1 VTARAID
8 AAFADWLR
16 SSPFTLQHA
25 TDFMKKLLFALTLS
39 VTCLASAADKD
50 GWISLFDG
58 KSLAGWK
65 ANEVP
70 DTFKVEGGELIVKGP
85 RAHLFYV
92 GDVQGAKF
100 KNFELKLDIKTLP
113 KANSGVYFHTEFQGP
128 GWPAKGYEV
137 QVNNTHGDPKKTA
150 GLYNVKDNFEAPA
163 KDGEWFTMTIK
174 VVGKHI
180 TTSVNGKVIV
190 DYTEEENPPR
200 KANPGRLIGTG
211 TFALQ
216 GHDPG
221 SVIHYKNIFVKPLP

>member
-1 VTARAID
+1 
-8 AAFADWLR
+8 
-16 SSPFTLQHA
+16 
-25 TDFMKKLLFALTLS
+25 MKKLLLTLAFGLALT
-39 VTCLASAADKD
+39 ASAADKD
-50 GWISLFDG
+50 GWTSLFDG

-65 ANEVP
+65 ANENP
-70 DTFKVEGGELIVKGP
+70 DTFKVENGELIVKGP

-92 GDVQGAKF
+92 GDVSSGKF
-100 KNFELKLDIKTLP
+100 KNFELKLDISTRP
-113 KANSGVYFHTEFQGP
+113 KANSGVYFHTEFQKD

-150 GLYNVKDNFEAPA
+150 GLYNVKDNPEAPA

-190 DYTEEENPPR
+190 DYTEEEHPPR
-200 KANPGRLIGTG
+200 KANPGRLIGSG

-221 SVIHYKNIFVKPLP
+221 SEVHYRNIFVKPLP

>member
-1 VTARAID
+1 
-8 AAFADWLR
+8 
-16 SSPFTLQHA
+16 
-25 TDFMKKLLFALTLS
+25 MKKLLLTLALGL
-39 VTCLASAADKD
+39 TLTASAADKD
-50 GWISLFDG
+50 DWISLFDG
-58 KSLAGWK
+58 QSLAGWK
-65 ANEVP
+65 ANEAP
-70 DTFKVEGGELIVKGP
+70 DTFKVVDGELVVKGP

-100 KNFELKLDIKTLP
+100 KNFELKLDISTRP

-150 GLYNVKDNFEAPA
+150 GLYNVKDNLEAPA

-174 VVGKHI
+174 VEGKHI

-190 DYTEEENPPR
+190 DYTEEEKPARP
-200 KANPGRLIGTG
+200 AQHAQRLISSG

-221 SVIHYKNIFVKPLP
+221 SETHYKNIFVKPLP

>member
-1 VTARAID
+1 
-8 AAFADWLR
+8 
-16 SSPFTLQHA
+16 
-25 TDFMKKLLFALTLS
+25 MKKLLLLAL
-39 VTCLASAADKD
+39 VCAAPAFAADKD
-50 GWISLFDG
+50 GWVSLFDG

-65 ANEVP
+65 ANENP
-70 DTFKVEGGELIVKGP
+70 DTFKVENGELIVKGP

-92 GDVQGAKF
+92 GEVGGGKF
-100 KNFELKLDIKTLP
+100 KNFELKLDISTRA
-113 KANSGVYFHTEFQGP
+113 KANSGVYFHTEFQKD

-150 GLYNVKDNFEAPA
+150 GLYGIKDNLEAPA

-190 DYTEEENPPR
+190 DYTEEEKPER
-200 KANPGRLIGTG
+200 KGQFVQRLVSSG

-221 SVIHYKNIFVKPLP
+221 SEVHYKNIAVKLLP

>member
-1 VTARAID
+1 
-8 AAFADWLR
+8 
-16 SSPFTLQHA
+16 
-25 TDFMKKLLFALTLS
+25 MKKLLLTL
-39 VTCLASAADKD
+39 TLGLAITANAAEKD

-65 ANEVP
+65 ANENP
-70 DTFKVEGGELIVKGP
+70 DTFSVADGELVVKGP

-100 KNFELKLDIKTLP
+100 KNFELKLDIMTKP
-113 KANSGVYFHTEFQGP
+113 KANSGVYFHTEVQGP

-137 QVNNTHGDPKKTA
+137 QVNNSHGDPKRTA
-150 GLYNVKDNFEAPA
+150 GLYNVKDNMEAPA
-163 KDGEWFTMTIK
+163 KDGEWFTMVIK
-174 VVGKHI
+174 VEGKHI
-180 TTSVNGKVIV
+180 TTSVNGKFIV

-211 TFALQ
+211 TFAIQ

-221 SVIHYKNIFVKPLP
+221 SETHYKNIFVKPLP

>member
-1 VTARAID
+1 
-8 AAFADWLR
+8 
-16 SSPFTLQHA
+16 
-25 TDFMKKLLFALTLS
+25 MKKLLLTLALG
-39 VTCLASAADKD
+39 LAFTAAAADKD

-65 ANEVP
+65 ANENP
-70 DTFKVEGGELIVKGP
+70 DTFSVADGELIVKGP

-100 KNFELKLDIKTLP
+100 KNFELKLDIMTMP
-113 KANSGVYFHTEFQGP
+113 KANSGVYFHTEVQGP

-137 QVNNTHGDPKKTA
+137 QVNNSHGDPKRTA
-150 GLYNVKDNFEAPA
+150 GLYNVKDNMEAPA

-174 VVGKHI
+174 VEGKHV

-190 DYTEEENPPR
+190 DYTEEEQPQR
-200 KANPGRLIGTG
+200 KSNPGRLIGSG

-221 SVIHYKNIFVKPLP
+221 SETHYKNILVKPLP

>member
-1 VTARAID
+1 
-8 AAFADWLR
+8 
-16 SSPFTLQHA
+16 
-25 TDFMKKLLFALTLS
+25 MKQLLLALALGFALS
-39 VTCLASAADKD
+39 ASAADKD

-58 KSLAGWK
+58 KSLAGWR
-65 ANEVP
+65 ANENP
-70 DTFKVEGGELIVKGP
+70 DTFKVENGELVVKGP

-100 KNFELKLDIKTLP
+100 KNFELKLDISTRA
-113 KANSGVYFHTEFQGP
+113 KANSGVYFHTEFQKD

-150 GLYNVKDNFEAPA
+150 GLYNVKDNLEAPA

-174 VVGKHI
+174 VVGKHV
-180 TTSVNGKVIV
+180 TTSVNGKVIA
-190 DYTEEENPPR
+190 DYTEEENPQR
-200 KANPGRLIGTG
+200 KANPGRLIGSG

-221 SVIHYKNIFVKPLP
+221 SEVHYRNIFVKPLP

>member
-1 VTARAID
+1 
-8 AAFADWLR
+8 
-16 SSPFTLQHA
+16 
-25 TDFMKKLLFALTLS
+25 MKKLLLTLALGLALS
-39 VTCLASAADKD
+39 ASAADKD

-58 KSLAGWK
+58 RSLAGWK
-65 ANEVP
+65 ANENP

-92 GDVQGAKF
+92 GDVNGGRF
-100 KNFELKLDIKTLP
+100 KNFELKLDISTRP
-113 KANSGVYFHTEFQGP
+113 KANSGVYFHTEFQKD

-137 QVNNTHGDPKKTA
+137 QVNNTHCDPKKTA
-150 GLYNVKDNFEAPA
+150 GLYNVKDNLEAPA
-163 KDGEWFTMTIK
+163 KDGEWFTMNIK

-200 KANPGRLIGTG
+200 KANPGRLIARG

-221 SVIHYKNIFVKPLP
+221 SEVHYRNILVRPLP

>member
-1 VTARAID
+1 MKKS
-8 AAFADWLR
+8 L
-16 SSPFTLQHA
+16 FTL
-25 TDFMKKLLFALTLS
+25 FLTLA
-39 VTCLASAADKD
+39 CLASAAAQD
-50 GWISLFDG
+50 GWLSLFDG

-65 ANEVP
+65 ANENP
-70 DTFKVEGGELIVKGP
+70 DTFKVENGELIVKGP

-92 GDVQGAKF
+92 GDVNAGKF
-100 KNFELKLDIKTLP
+100 KNFELKLDISTRA
-113 KANSGVYFHTEFQGP
+113 KANSGVYFHTEFQKD

-150 GLYNVKDNFEAPA
+150 GLYGVKDNLEAPA

-174 VVGKHI
+174 VVGKHV

-190 DYTEEENPPR
+190 DYTEEEQPQR
-200 KANPGRLIGTG
+200 KGNPGRLIGTG

-221 SVIHYKNIFVKPLP
+221 SEVHYKNIFVKPLP

>member
-1 VTARAID
+1 
-8 AAFADWLR
+8 
-16 SSPFTLQHA
+16 
-25 TDFMKKLLFALTLS
+25 MKTPLLALALGFALT
-39 VTCLASAADKD
+39 ASAAEKD

-65 ANEVP
+65 ANENP
-70 DTFKVEGGELIVKGP
+70 DTFKVESGELIVKGP

-92 GDVQGAKF
+92 GDVQAAKF
-100 KNFELKLDIKTLP
+100 KNFELKLDISTRP
-113 KANSGVYFHTEFQGP
+113 KANSGVYFHTEFQKD

-150 GLYNVKDNFEAPA
+150 GLYNVKDNLEAPA

-180 TTSVNGKVIV
+180 VTSVNGKVIV

-200 KANPGRLIGTG
+200 KANPGRLIANG

-221 SVIHYKNIFVKPLP
+221 SEVHYKNIFVKPLP

>member
-1 VTARAID
+1 
-8 AAFADWLR
+8 
-16 SSPFTLQHA
+16 
-25 TDFMKKLLFALTLS
+25 MKKLLLTFALGLALT
-39 VTCLASAADKD
+39 ASAADQD

-65 ANEVP
+65 ANENP
-70 DTFKVEGGELIVKGP
+70 DTFKVENGELIVKGP

-92 GDVQGAKF
+92 GDVNGGKF
-100 KNFELKLDIKTLP
+100 KNFELKLDISTRP
-113 KANSGVYFHTEFQGP
+113 KANSGVYFHTEFQKD

-150 GLYNVKDNFEAPA
+150 GLYNVKDNLEAPA

-200 KANPGRLIGTG
+200 KANPGRLIGAG

-221 SVIHYKNIFVKPLP
+221 SEVHYKNIFVKPLP

>member
-1 VTARAID
+1 
-8 AAFADWLR
+8 
-16 SSPFTLQHA
+16 
-25 TDFMKKLLFALTLS
+25 MKKLLLTFALGLALT
-39 VTCLASAADKD
+39 ASAADQD

-65 ANEVP
+65 ANENP
-70 DTFKVEGGELIVKGP
+70 DTFKVENGELIVKGP

-92 GDVQGAKF
+92 GEVQGAKF
-100 KNFELKLDIKTLP
+100 KNFELKLDISTRP
-113 KANSGVYFHTEFQGP
+113 KANSGVYFHTEFQKD

-150 GLYNVKDNFEAPA
+150 GLYNVKDNLEAPA

-200 KANPGRLIGTG
+200 KANPGRLIGSG

-221 SVIHYKNIFVKPLP
+221 SEVHYKNIFVKPLP

>member
-1 VTARAID
+1 
-8 AAFADWLR
+8 
-16 SSPFTLQHA
+16 
-25 TDFMKKLLFALTLS
+25 MKKLLLTLALGL
-39 VTCLASAADKD
+39 TLTASAADKD

-58 KSLAGWK
+58 QSLAGWK

-70 DTFKVEGGELIVKGP
+70 DTFKVVDGELVVKGP

-174 VVGKHI
+174 VEGKHV

-190 DYTEEENPPR
+190 DYTEEEKPARP
-200 KANPGRLIGTG
+200 AQHAQRLISSG

-221 SVIHYKNIFVKPLP
+221 SEVHYKNIFVKPLP

>member
-1 VTARAID
+1 
-8 AAFADWLR
+8 
-16 SSPFTLQHA
+16 
-25 TDFMKKLLFALTLS
+25 MNKLLLTLALGLALS
-39 VTCLASAADKD
+39 ASAADKD

-65 ANEVP
+65 ANENP
-70 DTFKVEGGELIVKGP
+70 DTFKVENGELIVKGP

-92 GDVQGAKF
+92 GDVNGGKF
-100 KNFELKLDIKTLP
+100 KNFELKLDISTRP
-113 KANSGVYFHTEFQGP
+113 KANSGVYFHTEFQKD

-150 GLYNVKDNFEAPA
+150 GLYNVKDNLEAPA

-190 DYTEEENPPR
+190 DYTEEEQPPR
-200 KANPGRLIGTG
+200 KANPGRLIGSG

-221 SVIHYKNIFVKPLP
+221 SEVHYKNIFVKPLP

>member
-1 VTARAID
+1 MKKT
-8 AAFADWLR
+8 L
-16 SSPFTLQHA
+16 FTL
-25 TDFMKKLLFALTLS
+25 LLTLACS
-39 VTCLASAADKD
+39 ASAADKD

-65 ANEVP
+65 ANENP
-70 DTFKVEGGELIVKGP
+70 DTFKVENGELIVKGP

-92 GDVQGAKF
+92 GEVQGGKF
-100 KNFELKLDIKTLP
+100 KNFELKLDISTRA
-113 KANSGVYFHTEFQGP
+113 KANSGVYFHTEFQKD

-150 GLYNVKDNFEAPA
+150 GLYGIKDNLEAPA

-174 VVGKHI
+174 VEGKKV

-190 DYTEEENPPR
+190 DYTEEEKPDR
-200 KANPGRLIGTG
+200 KGQFVQRLISSG

-221 SVIHYKNIFVKPLP
+221 SEVHYKNIFVKPLP

>member
-1 VTARAID
+1 
-8 AAFADWLR
+8 
-16 SSPFTLQHA
+16 
-25 TDFMKKLLFALTLS
+25 MNKLLFALALGLALT
-39 VTCLASAADKD
+39 ASAADKD

-65 ANEVP
+65 ANENP
-70 DTFKVEGGELIVKGP
+70 DTFKVENGELIVKGP

-92 GDVQGAKF
+92 GDVNGGKF
-100 KNFELKLDIKTLP
+100 KNFELKLDISTRP
-113 KANSGVYFHTEFQGP
+113 KANSGVYFHTEFQKD

-150 GLYNVKDNFEAPA
+150 GLYNVKDNLEAPA

-180 TTSVNGKVIV
+180 VTSVNGKVIV

-221 SVIHYKNIFVKPLP
+221 SEVHYKNILVKPLP

>member
-1 VTARAID
+1 
-8 AAFADWLR
+8 
-16 SSPFTLQHA
+16 
-25 TDFMKKLLFALTLS
+25 MKKLLLTLALGLALS
-39 VTCLASAADKD
+39 VSAADKD

-65 ANEVP
+65 ANENP
-70 DTFKVEGGELIVKGP
+70 DTFKVENGELIVKGP

-100 KNFELKLDIKTLP
+100 KNFELKLDISTRP
-113 KANSGVYFHTEFQGP
+113 KANSGVYFHTEFGP

-150 GLYNVKDNFEAPA
+150 GLYNVKDNMEAPA

-174 VVGKHI
+174 VVGKHV

-200 KANPGRLIGTG
+200 KANPGRLIGSG

-221 SVIHYKNIFVKPLP
+221 SEIHYKNIFVKPLP

>member
-1 VTARAID
+1 
-8 AAFADWLR
+8 
-16 SSPFTLQHA
+16 
-25 TDFMKKLLFALTLS
+25 MKKTLLALGLS
-39 VTCLASAADKD
+39 IACLAPAADKD

-65 ANEVP
+65 ANEAP
-70 DTFKVEGGELIVKGP
+70 DTFKVENGELIVKGP

-92 GDVQGAKF
+92 GDVQCAKF
-100 KNFELKLDIKTLP
+100 KNFELKLDISTRP
-113 KANSGVYFHTEFQGP
+113 KANSGVYFHTEFGP

-150 GLYNVKDNFEAPA
+150 GLYNVKDNLEAPA

-174 VVGKHI
+174 VVGKRV

-190 DYTEEENPPR
+190 DYTEEEQPQR
-200 KANPGRLIGTG
+200 KSNPGRLIGSG
-211 TFALQ
+211 TFAIQ

>member
-1 VTARAID
+1 
-8 AAFADWLR
+8 
-16 SSPFTLQHA
+16 
-25 TDFMKKLLFALTLS
+25 MKKLLLTLALGL
-39 VTCLASAADKD
+39 TLTASAADKD

-58 KSLAGWK
+58 QSLAGWK

-70 DTFKVEGGELIVKGP
+70 DTFKVVDGELVVKGP

-174 VVGKHI
+174 VEGKHI

-190 DYTEEENPPR
+190 DYTEEEKPARP
-200 KANPGRLIGTG
+200 AQHAQRLISSG

-221 SVIHYKNIFVKPLP
+221 SEVHYKNIFVKPLP